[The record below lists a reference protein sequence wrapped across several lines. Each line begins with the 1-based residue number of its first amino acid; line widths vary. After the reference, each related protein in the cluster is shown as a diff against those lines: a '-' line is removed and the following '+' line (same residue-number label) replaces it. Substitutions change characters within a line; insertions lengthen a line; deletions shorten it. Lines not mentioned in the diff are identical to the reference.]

1 MSIHRLP
8 SIKNPQELI
17 DDYFTTGEQVYKF
30 DSIIDQFE
38 GRFVHLSLS
47 RNGLLLFWKQYKAN
61 EVVGSEFCYIDDI
74 IDVFSG
80 CCAEHSRRQG
90 IHQKV
95 HTILILSVSNIIRI
109 IQQHKNI
116 GQMRIR

>member
-1 MSIHRLP
+1 MSIHRLS

-30 DSIIDQFE
+30 DS
-38 GRFVHLSLS
+38 
-47 RNGLLLFWKQYKAN
+47 AN
-61 EVVGSEFCYIDDI
+61 KVIGSEFCYIDDI

-95 HTILILSVSNIIRI
+95 HTVLILFISNICGQKRI
-109 IQQHKNI
+109 IQQHEV
-116 GQMRIR
+116 